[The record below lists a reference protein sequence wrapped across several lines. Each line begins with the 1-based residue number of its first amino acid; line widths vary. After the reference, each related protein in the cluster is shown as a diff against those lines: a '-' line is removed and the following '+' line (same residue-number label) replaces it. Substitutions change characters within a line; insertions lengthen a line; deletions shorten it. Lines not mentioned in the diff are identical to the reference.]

1 MPRRGLISMYLNV
14 RDGVHIM
21 YLCDRKVIVNQQQP
35 QHEAVNPISCLLGLC
50 HPSSQHPSL
59 FSTVTL
65 IGAMPVLLN
74 ADASFSSKQEL
85 LDLQDC
91 PQGSVDNTPSPL
103 DSQTVSPIESG
114 PGSLR
119 RDHGGIRP
127 KILTGTSTLQREIQT
142 VDGIISVETSMGSKF
157 TSEDLDPQ
165 CGWGALTH
173 RTLQVFNTPRWL
185 LFFLCTASFLQGMII
200 NGFINTVVTSLERRF
215 DLRSYQ
221 AGLIASSY
229 DIAACVCL
237 AFVSYFGGT
246 GHKPRWLGWGV
257 LMMALGSLVFAL
269 PHFTTPPYQVSL
281 PEHTGMCS
289 ANRTGPCHNKES
301 TGLSNYRFVFMLG
314 QFLHGMGAT
323 PLYTLGV
330 TYLDENVK
338 SSYAPV
344 YIGIFYTAAILGPAA
359 GYLLGGFFL
368 KMYTE
373 THLTTEL
380 TPENPLWV
388 GAWWI
393 GFLAGGAA
401 TLIIALPILGYPRQL
416 PGSQK
421 LAAMRVSEAHQIKD
435 GSNAT
440 ASDPQ
445 FGKSVKDMPRSV
457 LMLLKNPPFLFL
469 CLAGATEA
477 TLIAGMSTF
486 GPKFL
491 ESQFNLSASE
501 AATWFGIMVVPAG
514 GGGTFLGGY
523 IVKRLNL
530 RCRGIIR
537 FCMLCALVS
546 LLAIFIFLIHC
557 PNEPMAGITEPYRSA
572 VHRSPQFQYQYP
584 TSNTSNQPL
593 TNSSD
598 LEPDSLLAEC
608 NSGCSCARELY
619 NPVCGDDGVMYYSPC
634 HAGCST
640 IHHTDATTGRQV
652 YSGCSCVLNTT
663 EDVGMALAGKC
674 SGSCNHMPAF
684 LSLFFIVISFT
695 FLCSIPA
702 LTATLRCVPD
712 SQRSFG
718 LGIQWIVVRTLG
730 SVPGPIAFGSVIDLS
745 CLLWQDKCGEQGS
758 CYLYQN
764 SAMSQ
769 YTLVTGIIYKV
780 MGIIFFLLASILY
793 QPPPESP
800 QSSCESTDQGAGDVG
815 DLPIKDL
822 PQDGVIANPHARF

>member
-1 MPRRGLISMYLNV
+1 
-14 RDGVHIM
+14 
-21 YLCDRKVIVNQQQP
+21 
-35 QHEAVNPISCLLGLC
+35 
-50 HPSSQHPSL
+50 
-59 FSTVTL
+59 
-65 IGAMPVLLN
+65 MPVLLN

-91 PQGSVDNTPSPL
+91 PLSLGPSLDTPSPV
-103 DSQTVSPIESG
+103 DSQTGSPVASG
-114 PGSLR
+114 PRSPGSPG
-119 RDHGGIRP
+119 DEGHIRP
-127 KILTGTSTLQREIQT
+127 RIFTGASTLPGQLYGVKDNPHTEFICADT
-142 VDGIISVETSMGSKF
+142 DE
-157 TSEDLDPQ
+157 L
-165 CGWGALTH
+165 CGWGALTPKAI
-173 RTLQVFNTPRWL
+173 QAFNTPRWV
-185 LFFLCTASFLQGMII
+185 LFFLCVASFLQGMII
-200 NGFINTVVTSLERRF
+200 NGFINTVVTSIERRF
-215 DLRSYQ
+215 DLRSYE

-257 LMMALGSLVFAL
+257 LIMALGSLVFAL

-281 PEHTGMCS
+281 PEHTGICS
-289 ANRTGPCHNKES
+289 ANRTSPCHDKEGG
-301 TGLSNYRFVFMLG
+301 GLSNYRFVFMLG
-314 QFLHGMGAT
+314 QFLHGVGAT

-338 SSYAPV
+338 SNYAPV
-344 YIGIFYTAAILGPAA
+344 YIGIFYTAAIVGPAA
-359 GYLLGGFFL
+359 GYLLGGYFL
-368 KMYTE
+368 NIYTE
-373 THLTTEL
+373 VHLATEL

-401 TLIIALPILGYPRQL
+401 ALLIALPILGYPRQL
-416 PGSQK
+416 PGSERYV
-421 LAAMRVSEAHQIKD
+421 AMRVSEAHQLKD
-435 GSNAT
+435 GSHNT
-440 ASDPQ
+440 AADPQ

-457 LMLLKNPPFLFL
+457 LLLLKNPTFLFL

-491 ESQFNLSASE
+491 ESQFSLSASE
-501 AATWFGIMVVPAG
+501 AATWFGYMVVPAG

-523 IVKRLNL
+523 IVKRMNL

-546 LLAIFIFLIHC
+546 LLAIFIFLVHC
-557 PNEPMAGITEPYRSA
+557 PNVPMAGITAPYRTSLMQNQKLDQYA
-572 VHRSPQFQYQYP
+572 SHRDQYQYLYEQP
-584 TSNTSNQPL
+584 SNQQIR
-593 TNSSD
+593 NSSF
-598 LEPDSLLAEC
+598 LERNLTVGC
-608 NSGCSCARELY
+608 NAGCNCVRELY
-619 NPVCGDDGVMYYSPC
+619 NPVCGADGVMYYSPC
-634 HAGCST
+634 HGGCSA
-640 IHHTDATTGRQV
+640 INHTQPSTGRQV
-652 YSGCSCVLNTT
+652 YSGCSCV
-663 EDVGMALAGKC
+663 VGNVSWGEEGLALAGKC
-674 SGSCNHMPAF
+674 GSTCHHMPAF
-684 LSLFFIVISFT
+684 LAFLFIIISFT

-730 SVPGPIAFGSVIDLS
+730 GIPGPIAFGSVIDIS

-769 YTLVTGIIYKV
+769 YILIAGIIYKV
-780 MGIIFFLLASILY
+780 FGTVFFLLASVLY
-793 QPPPESP
+793 QPPPDSP
-800 QSSCESTDQGAGDVG
+800 QSSSQSTDQGAGD
-815 DLPIKDL
+815 LPVKDL
-822 PQDGVIANPHARF
+822 PQDGVITNPHAKL

>member
-1 MPRRGLISMYLNV
+1 
-14 RDGVHIM
+14 
-21 YLCDRKVIVNQQQP
+21 
-35 QHEAVNPISCLLGLC
+35 
-50 HPSSQHPSL
+50 
-59 FSTVTL
+59 
-65 IGAMPVLLN
+65 MPVLLN

-91 PQGSVDNTPSPL
+91 PLSRGHSLDTPSPV
-103 DSQTVSPIESG
+103 DSETGSPTGSG
-114 PGSLR
+114 PRSPGSPGADGSIRTHIFTGASSLPGQMY
-119 RDHGGIRP
+119 GGDIRP
-127 KILTGTSTLQREIQT
+127 RAETPMGLKL
-142 VDGIISVETSMGSKF
+142 ISADSGQ
-157 TSEDLDPQ
+157 L
-165 CGWGALTH
+165 CGWGALTPKAV
-173 RTLQVFNTPRWL
+173 QIFNTPRWV
-185 LFFLCTASFLQGMII
+185 LFFLCVASFLQGMII
-200 NGFINTVVTSLERRF
+200 NGFINTVVTSIERRF

-257 LMMALGSLVFAL
+257 LIMALGSLVFAL

-281 PEHTGMCS
+281 PEQTGMCS
-289 ANRTGPCHNKES
+289 ANRTSPCQDKEGG
-301 TGLSNYRFVFMLG
+301 GLSNYRFVFMLG
-314 QFLHGMGAT
+314 QFLHGVGAT

-330 TYLDENVK
+330 TYLDENVN
-338 SSYAPV
+338 SNYAPV
-344 YIGIFYTAAILGPAA
+344 YIGIFYTAAIVGPAA
-359 GYLLGGFFL
+359 GYLLGGYFL
-368 KMYTE
+368 NIYTE
-373 THLTTEL
+373 IHLETEM
-380 TPENPLWV
+380 TPENPHWV

-401 TLIIALPILGYPRQL
+401 ALLVAFPILGYPRQL
-416 PGSQK
+416 PGSQEYV
-421 LAAMRVSEAHQIKD
+421 AMRVSEAHQLKD
-435 GSNAT
+435 GSHTT

-457 LMLLKNPPFLFL
+457 LLLLKNPPFLFL

-491 ESQFNLSASE
+491 ESQFSLSASE
-501 AATWFGIMVVPAG
+501 AATWFGYMVVPAG

-537 FCMLCALVS
+537 FCMMCAMVS

-557 PNEPMAGITEPYRSA
+557 PNVPMAGVTAPYRA
-572 VHRSPQFQYQYP
+572 GMMDKQQLDQYQHLYDKP
-584 TSNTSNQPL
+584 SKLRL
-593 TNSSD
+593 TNSSS
-598 LEPDSLLAEC
+598 LEENLTVGC
-608 NSGCSCARELY
+608 NAGCSCVRELY
-619 NPVCGDDGVMYYSPC
+619 NPVCGADGVMYYSPC
-634 HAGCST
+634 HAGCTSINHTERST
-640 IHHTDATTGRQV
+640 GKQV
-652 YSGCSCVLNTT
+652 FSGCSCVLGNVSWG
-663 EDVGMALAGKC
+663 EEGFALAGKC
-674 SGSCNHMPAF
+674 GSSCHHMPVF
-684 LSLFFIVISFT
+684 HSLLFVIICFT

-730 SVPGPIAFGSVIDLS
+730 GIPGPIAFGSVIDIS
-745 CLLWQDKCGEQGS
+745 CLLWQDQCGEQGS
-758 CYLYQN
+758 CYLYHN

-769 YTLVTGIIYKV
+769 YTLVAGITYKV
-780 MGIIFFLLASILY
+780 LGTIFFLVASILY

-800 QSSCESTDQGAGDVG
+800 QSSCESTDHGAGHVS
-815 DLPIKDL
+815 DLPVKDL
-822 PQDGVIANPHARF
+822 PEDGVIINLHARL

>member
-1 MPRRGLISMYLNV
+1 
-14 RDGVHIM
+14 
-21 YLCDRKVIVNQQQP
+21 
-35 QHEAVNPISCLLGLC
+35 
-50 HPSSQHPSL
+50 
-59 FSTVTL
+59 
-65 IGAMPVLLN
+65 MPVLLK
-74 ADASFSSKQEL
+74 ADSSFSSKQEL
-85 LDLQDC
+85 LDLQDG
-91 PQGSVDNTPSPL
+91 PLSLGPSLDTPSPV
-103 DSQTVSPIESG
+103 DSQPGSPVGSGPRSPGSPRADGPIRPHIFTGASTIPGQVYGVETTPHAESPIG
-114 PGSLR
+114 
-119 RDHGGIRP
+119 
-127 KILTGTSTLQREIQT
+127 LTL
-142 VDGIISVETSMGSKF
+142 ISADS
-157 TSEDLDPQ
+157 DQL
-165 CGWGALTH
+165 CGWGALTPKAI
-173 RTLQVFNTPRWL
+173 QVFNTPRWV
-185 LFFLCTASFLQGMII
+185 LFFLCVASFLQGMII
-200 NGFINTVVTSLERRF
+200 NGFINTVITSIERRF

-257 LMMALGSLVFAL
+257 LIMAVGSLVFAL

-289 ANRTGPCHNKES
+289 SNRTSPCQNKEGG
-301 TGLSNYRFVFMLG
+301 GLSSYRFVFMLG
-314 QFLHGMGAT
+314 QFLHGVGAT

-338 SSYAPV
+338 SNYAPV
-344 YIGIFYTAAILGPAA
+344 YIGVFYTAAIVGPAA
-359 GYLLGGFFL
+359 GYLLGGYFL
-368 KMYTE
+368 NIYTE
-373 THLTTEL
+373 THVTTEL

-401 TLIIALPILGYPRQL
+401 ALLIALPILGYPRQL

-421 LAAMRVSEAHQIKD
+421 YVAMRVSEAHQLKD
-435 GSNAT
+435 GSHAT

-457 LMLLKNPPFLFL
+457 LLLLKNPTFLFL

-491 ESQFNLSASE
+491 ESQFSLSASE
-501 AATWFGIMVVPAG
+501 AATWFGYMVVPAG

-537 FCMLCALVS
+537 FCMVCAMVS

-557 PNEPMAGITEPYRSA
+557 PNVPVAGLTAPYQYADQYASDKD
-572 VHRSPQFQYQYP
+572 QYQYLYDQR
-584 TSNTSNQPL
+584 SNLRLS
-593 TNSSD
+593 NSSS
-598 LEPDSLLAEC
+598 LEGSLTVGC
-608 NSGCSCARELY
+608 NAGCSCVTGLY
-619 NPVCGDDGVMYYSPC
+619 NPVCGADGVMYYSPC
-634 HAGCST
+634 YAGCSSINRT
-640 IHHTDATTGRQV
+640 EASTGRQV
-652 YSGCSCVLNTT
+652 FSGCSCV
-663 EDVGMALAGKC
+663 VGNMSRGEEGLALAGKC
-674 SGSCNHMPAF
+674 HNSCRHMPAF
-684 LSLFFIVISFT
+684 LSFLFIIISFT

-730 SVPGPIAFGSVIDLS
+730 GIPGPIAFGSVIDIS
-745 CLLWQDKCGEQGS
+745 CLLWQNQCGEQGS
-758 CYLYQN
+758 CYLYHN
-764 SAMSQ
+764 SAMSR
-769 YTLVTGIIYKV
+769 YTLIAGIIYKV
-780 MGIIFFLLASILY
+780 LGIFFFFLASIMY
-793 QPPPESP
+793 KPPPESP
-800 QSSCESTDQGAGDVG
+800 QSSCESTDHGAGDTG
-815 DLPIKDL
+815 DLPVKDL
-822 PQDGVIANPHARF
+822 PQDGVIANMHARL

>member
-1 MPRRGLISMYLNV
+1 
-14 RDGVHIM
+14 
-21 YLCDRKVIVNQQQP
+21 
-35 QHEAVNPISCLLGLC
+35 
-50 HPSSQHPSL
+50 
-59 FSTVTL
+59 
-65 IGAMPVLLN
+65 MPVLLN

-91 PQGSVDNTPSPL
+91 PVNGGPSTDTPSPV
-103 DSQTVSPIESG
+103 DSQTGSPIGSCSRSLG
-114 PGSLR
+114 SPG
-119 RDHGGIRP
+119 
-127 KILTGTSTLQREIQT
+127 
-142 VDGIISVETSMGSKF
+142 VDGPSQTHIYTGASSFRGQLYGMGPAACAQSPMELNLISTDS
-157 TSEDLDPQ
+157 DQL
-165 CGWGALTH
+165 CGWGALTPKAV
-173 RTLQVFNTPRWL
+173 QVFNTPRWV
-185 LFFLCTASFLQGMII
+185 LFFLCVASFLQGMII
-200 NGFINTVVTSLERRF
+200 NGFINTVVTSIERRF

-237 AFVSYFGGT
+237 AFVSYFGGN

-257 LMMALGSLVFAL
+257 LIMALGSLVFAL

-281 PEHTGMCS
+281 PELTGTCS
-289 ANRTGPCHNKES
+289 ANRTSPCHNKES
-301 TGLSNYRFVFMLG
+301 AGLSSYRFVFMLG

-344 YIGIFYTAAILGPAA
+344 YIGIFYTAAIVGPAA
-359 GYLLGGFFL
+359 GYLLGGYFL
-368 KMYTE
+368 NIFTE
-373 THLTTEL
+373 IHLTADM

-401 TLIIALPILGYPRQL
+401 ALIVAFPILGYPRQL
-416 PGSQK
+416 PGSQEFVS
-421 LAAMRVSEAHQIKD
+421 MRVSEAHQLKD
-435 GSNAT
+435 GSHTT

-457 LMLLKNPPFLFL
+457 LLLLKNPTFLFL

-491 ESQFNLSASE
+491 ESQFSLSASE
-501 AATWFGIMVVPAG
+501 AATWFGYMVVPAG

-537 FCMLCALVS
+537 FCMMCALVS

-557 PNEPMAGITEPYRSA
+557 PNVPMAGVTAPYEA
-572 VHRSPQFQYQYP
+572 GLMEKHRLDQF
-584 TSNTSNQPL
+584 TSLYDKPSRL
-593 TNSSD
+593 RLRNSSS
-598 LEPDSLLAEC
+598 LEENLTSGC
-608 NSGCSCARELY
+608 NAGCSCAKELF
-619 NPVCGDDGVMYYSPC
+619 NPVCGANGVMYYSPC
-634 HAGCST
+634 YAGCSS
-640 IHHTDATTGRQV
+640 INHTQSSTGKQV
-652 YSGCSCVLNTT
+652 YTRCSCV
-663 EDVGMALAGKC
+663 VGNVSWGQEGIALAGKC
-674 SGSCNHMPAF
+674 SSSCPHMPAF
-684 LSLFFIVISFT
+684 LSFLFVVICFT

-730 SVPGPIAFGSVIDLS
+730 GIPGPIAFGSVIDIS

-758 CYLYQN
+758 CYLYKN

-769 YTLVTGIIYKV
+769 YTLVAGIIYKV
-780 MGIIFFLLASILY
+780 LGTIFFLLASILY

-800 QSSCESTDQGAGDVG
+800 QSSCESTDQGIGEMN
-815 DLPIKDL
+815 DLPIKAL
-822 PQDGVIANPHARF
+822 PEDGVIVNLHARL